1 LFCPISLSYTIRFR
15 ILEIYETIYK
25 FKKKMEIRD
34 VLPFCVDVIE

>member
-25 FKKKMEIRD
+25 LLLKKMEIRD
-34 VLPFCVDVIE
+34 VTFLCGRD